1 MHERDAGENASTP
14 DSDAINISAEVCIG
28 SSTTVGATMVP
39 LAFAGVESGGG
50 VLCRRGGHFVGMKRS
65 RTRDKGR
72 QCNQ

>member
-39 LAFAGVESGGG
+39 LAFAGVESWWRCL
-50 VLCRRGGHFVGMKRS
+50 VSTWWSLRGYEAFSYPG
-65 RTRDKGR
+65 
-72 QCNQ
+72 